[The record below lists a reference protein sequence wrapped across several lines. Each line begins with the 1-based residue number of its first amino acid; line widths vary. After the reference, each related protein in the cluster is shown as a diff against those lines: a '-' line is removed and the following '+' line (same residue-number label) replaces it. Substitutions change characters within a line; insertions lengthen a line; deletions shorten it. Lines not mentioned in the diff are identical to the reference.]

1 MTAYCVLPQPET
13 DIRFCPLDNNFLPR
27 RPGCCNHLRIA
38 GYTWL
43 HLYWHTITD
52 TLLVSTVV
60 VVVVVVAVVAV
71 VVVLLLVCT
80 YMDKAITLPQILFP
94 PITQRIADE
103 SSYITGTVENS
114 IVVTHKVSG
123 AETECIQIGV
133 VLLIAGVLSN
143 SEAKWVFGISMSS
156 RLLDYIK
163 GIDCGGMGL
172 TCIGRRR

>member
-1 MTAYCVLPQPET
+1 MTAYCVLPQPEA
-13 DIRFCPLDNNFLPR
+13 DIRLCPLDNNFLPR

-60 VVVVVVAVVAV
+60 VVVVVAVVAV
-71 VVVLLLVCT
+71 VVVILLVCT

-103 SSYITGTVENS
+103 SSFITGTVENS

-133 VLLIAGVLSN
+133 VLSN

>member
-1 MTAYCVLPQPET
+1 MTAYCVLPQPEA
-13 DIRFCPLDNNFLPR
+13 DIRLCPLDNNFLPR

-43 HLYWHTITD
+43 HRHWHTITD

-60 VVVVVVAVVAV
+60 VAV
-71 VVVLLLVCT
+71 VVVILLVCT

-103 SSYITGTVENS
+103 SSFITGTVENS

-133 VLLIAGVLSN
+133 VLSN

>member
-1 MTAYCVLPQPET
+1 
-13 DIRFCPLDNNFLPR
+13 
-27 RPGCCNHLRIA
+27 
-38 GYTWL
+38 
-43 HLYWHTITD
+43 
-52 TLLVSTVV
+52 
-60 VVVVVVAVVAV
+60 
-71 VVVLLLVCT
+71 
-80 YMDKAITLPQILFP
+80 MDKAITLPQILFP

-103 SSYITGTVENS
+103 SSFITGTVENS

-133 VLLIAGVLSN
+133 VLSN